1 MTLRLS
7 FKAATLAALIG
18 GLLGVSMAEAQDAPP
33 LPPPP
38 GATTVATPS
47 APIPYTKIRPRAQR
61 PRARPAA
68 TRPRTVTPARAAPA
82 AAITTP
88 ARTATPAAVAPRPA
102 PPVPTP
108 VPTPVAALPPP
119 PAGVAPLPAADLE
132 AFVDG
137 VVRRSMAS
145 DHIAGVTV
153 AVVQNGQ
160 VVLKKGYGVASLDG
174 RRRVDPDR
182 TLFRVGSISKTF
194 TWIALMNEVEAG
206 RMRLDTPINIYLP
219 EKLQL
224 KDQGKKTQVRLRDL
238 MTHTAGF
245 EDRALGQLFER
256 DPRRERPLELYLRQ
270 ERPNRVREPGL
281 LPAYSNYGAALAGA
295 ALANVTGQPFEKLIT
310 DQLIF
315 PAGLTHT
322 TFREDR
328 PWRDDLPAPMAPALA
343 ADRSDGFRWTP
354 LGFQTEAPEFIGHIA
369 PAGSAS
375 STAGDMARY
384 MTLLLNGGVIDGRTV
399 FSPKASAAFR
409 TPMYRPADEAPGW
422 NAGFMD
428 IPLPG
433 GHRGFGHAG
442 ATLWF
447 HSNLVMAPDLGLGVF
462 VAVNTDTGADLPATL
477 PATIIERFYAQRP
490 EVPVASRLS
499 ADEAKAYEGQ
509 FLTTRRAYGGLEGF
523 IDRLIGEAV
532 VRAAPD
538 GRLSL
543 SLDGKTSLW
552 TATDKPDVF
561 APQEGS
567 GLLVF
572 QREDGHVARFF
583 SPTGAAAFER
593 IGFPYAPN
601 LLKTFAALTA
611 LAAIATLIGVFTR
624 DRRESRQTPT
634 QARASLLQTIQAV
647 LWLTTLTGVGI
658 FATGASDIARVFFG
672 WPSGW
677 LLTASA
683 CAFVAT
689 LLTIATLAMAPVV
702 WRGGRRVDSWT
713 SLRKLGF
720 TCTTLIFLGFALIL
734 AAWGFLEFWN
744 A

>member
-1 MTLRLS
+1 LFVTLRLS
-7 FKAATLAALIG
+7 FRAVLSAAIIGCGLFGATMAETQDVAPESPPVAAPTATL
-18 GLLGVSMAEAQDAPP
+18 PP
-33 LPPPP
+33 
-38 GATTVATPS
+38 
-47 APIPYTKIRPRAQR
+47 APIPYTSTVRR
-61 PRARPAA
+61 RARPQRPAPVA
-68 TRPRTVTPARAAPA
+68 TAAPA
-82 AAITTP
+82 ASIAPPTT
-88 ARTATPAAVAPRPA
+88 TAADAVAPTPSPVLASPA
-102 PPVPTP
+102 
-108 VPTPVAALPPP
+108 
-119 PAGVAPLPAADLE
+119 APLPVADLE
-132 AFVDG
+132 AYVDG
-137 VVRRSMAS
+137 VVRDRMARE
-145 DHIAGVTV
+145 HIAGVTI

-160 VVLKKGYGVASLDG
+160 VVLKKGYGVASLKDA
-174 RRRVDPDR
+174 RKVDPDK

-224 KDQGKKTQVRLRDL
+224 KDQGKKTPVRLRDL

-256 DPRRERPLELYLRQ
+256 DARRERSLELYLRQ

-281 LPAYSNYGAALAGA
+281 LPAYSNYGVGLAGA
-295 ALANVTGQPFEKLIT
+295 ALANVTGQPFETVIAN
-310 DQLIF
+310 QVIF

-322 TFREDR
+322 TFRENR

-343 ADRSDGFRWTP
+343 ADLSDGFRWTP

-369 PAGSAS
+369 PAGAAS

-384 MTLLLNGGVIDGRTV
+384 MTLLLNGGTIDGKTV
-399 FSPKASAAFR
+399 FSPKTSAAFR
-409 TPMYRPADEAPGW
+409 TSMYRPAEGAPGW

-447 HSNLVMAPDLGLGVF
+447 HSNMVMVPELGLGVF
-462 VAVNTDTGADLPATL
+462 VAVNTDTGADLPASL
-477 PATIIERFYAQRP
+477 PATIIERFYAPRP
-490 EVPVASRLS
+490 EIPAPSRITF
-499 ADEAKAYEGQ
+499 DQAKAYEGQ

-523 IDRLIGEAV
+523 IDRLIGEAN

-538 GRLSL
+538 GRLTL
-543 SLDGKTSLW
+543 TLDGRSSQW
-552 TATDKPDVF
+552 TATDQPDTF
-561 APQEGS
+561 APITGA

-572 QREDGHVARFF
+572 QREDGRVTRFF
-583 SPTGAAAFER
+583 SPMGVAAFER
-593 IGFPYAPN
+593 IGFPHEPG
-601 LLKTFAALTA
+601 LLKLLAVLTA
-611 LAAIATLIGVFTR
+611 LAAIATLIGVATR

-634 QARASLLQTIQAV
+634 QARASLMQTIQAL
-647 LWLTTLTGVGI
+647 LWLIALLGVGV
-658 FATGASDIARVFFG
+658 FASGARDIARVFYG

-689 LLTIATLAMAPVV
+689 LLTIATLAMLPVV

-713 SLRKLGF
+713 SLRKLAF
-720 TCTTLIFLGFALIL
+720 TCTTLVFLGFAMIL

>member
-7 FKAATLAALIG
+7 FRAVLSAAIIGCGLFGATMAETQDVAPASPPPAAAPTATL
-18 GLLGVSMAEAQDAPP
+18 PP
-33 LPPPP
+33 
-38 GATTVATPS
+38 
-47 APIPYTKIRPRAQR
+47 APIPYTPTARRRAPRS
-61 PRARPAA
+61 ARP
-68 TRPRTVTPARAAPA
+68 APA
-82 AAITTP
+82 AASTTP
-88 ARTATPAAVAPRPA
+88 AGVPA
-102 PPVPTP
+102 PIQGAPAPAV
-108 VPTPVAALPPP
+108 VANT
-119 PAGVAPLPAADLE
+119 APLPVADLE
-132 AFVDG
+132 AYVDG
-137 VVRRSMAS
+137 VVRDRMARE
-145 DHIAGVTV
+145 HIAGVTI

-160 VVLKKGYGVASLDG
+160 VVLKKGYGVASLKDG
-174 RRRVDPDR
+174 RRVDPDK

-224 KDQGKKTQVRLRDL
+224 KDQGKKTPVRLRDL
-238 MTHTAGF
+238 MTHTPGF

-256 DPRRERPLELYLRQ
+256 DARRERPLELYLRQ

-281 LPAYSNYGAALAGA
+281 LPAYSNYGVGLAGA
-295 ALANVTGQPFEKLIT
+295 ALANVTGQPFETVIAN
-310 DQLIF
+310 QVIF

-322 TFREDR
+322 TFRENR
-328 PWRDDLPAPMAPALA
+328 PWRADLPAPMAPALA
-343 ADRSDGFRWTP
+343 ADLSDGFRWTP
-354 LGFQTEAPEFIGHIA
+354 LGFQTEAPELIGHIA
-369 PAGSAS
+369 PAGAAS

-384 MTLLLNGGVIDGRTV
+384 MTLLLNGGTIDGKTV
-399 FSPKASAAFR
+399 FSPRTSAMFR
-409 TPMYRPADEAPGW
+409 TPMYRPAEGAPGW

-447 HSNLVMAPDLGLGVF
+447 HSNMVMVPELGLGVF
-462 VAVNTDTGADLPATL
+462 VAVNTDTGADLPASL
-477 PATIIERFYAQRP
+477 PATIIERFYAPRP
-490 EVPVASRLS
+490 EILAPSRITF
-499 ADEAKAYEGQ
+499 DQAKAYEGQ

-523 IDRLIGEAV
+523 IDRLIGEAS

-538 GRLSL
+538 GRLTL
-543 SLDGKTSLW
+543 TLDGQSSQW
-552 TATDKPDVF
+552 TATDQPDTF
-561 APQEGS
+561 APVTGA

-572 QREDGHVARFF
+572 QREDGRVSRFF
-583 SPTGAAAFER
+583 SPMGAAAFER
-593 IGFPYAPN
+593 IGFPHEPG
-601 LLKTFAALTA
+601 LLKMFAALTA
-611 LAAIATLIGVFTR
+611 LAAIATLIGVATR

-634 QARASLLQTIQAV
+634 QARASLLQTIQAI
-647 LWLTTLTGVGI
+647 LWLIALIGVGV
-658 FATGASDIARVFFG
+658 FASGARDIAKVFYG